1 MLIMVVGLDQAPTV
15 KKQGKREEV
24 MIDEKFLKEVSI
36 APPSR

>member
-1 MLIMVVGLDQAPTV
+1 MGLDQTPIV
-15 KKQGKREEV
+15 KEQGKREEV